1 MTIPTLIAF
10 SLLFGASVA
19 YAARVQ
25 IRTLQ
30 RHLFTTR
37 YFLALMMLE
46 ILIVVPVG
54 IYSYVFYSDWS
65 WMYLVNSAT
74 INRALEVMAIAAYPV
89 SAVMGYL
96 VGYYSARS
104 GTDFISVLFM
114 GFLALGLLGLFI
126 AAKSQFLWVG
136 TYEQFHRN
144 VGLKFITA
152 TSLIQSSLLAMLCIL
167 VCWIHLM
174 YRFIKEGRM
183 TSQSF

>member
-1 MTIPTLIAF
+1 MTIPALIAS

-37 YFLALMMLE
+37 YFIALMMLE
-46 ILIVVPVG
+46 MLIVVPIGV
-54 IYSYVFYSDWS
+54 YAYVFYSDWS
-65 WMYLVNSAT
+65 WMYLVNTAE
-74 INRALEVMAIAAYPV
+74 INAALGVMAVFGYPV
-89 SAVMGYL
+89 ASVMGYL

-104 GTDFISVLFM
+104 GTDFVTAMFI
-114 GFLALGLLGLFI
+114 GFLGLGLLGLFV
-126 AAKSQFLWVG
+126 AAKNQFLWIG

-144 VGLKFITA
+144 VGLKFISA
-152 TSLIQSSLLAMLCIL
+152 TSLLYSNILAVVCIL
-167 VCWIHLM
+167 VCWIHLL

-183 TSQSF
+183 TSQSY